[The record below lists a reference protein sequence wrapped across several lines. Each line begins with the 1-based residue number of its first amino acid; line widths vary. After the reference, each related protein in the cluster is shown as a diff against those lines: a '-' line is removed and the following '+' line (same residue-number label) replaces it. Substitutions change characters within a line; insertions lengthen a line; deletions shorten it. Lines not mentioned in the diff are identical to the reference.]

1 MSHPKPTPTQP
12 SQTQPTPTQP
22 TPTQRPTVAFLP
34 VASGLLI
41 AGYLLL
47 RPYGDSDGG
56 ESLAAAEAFASN
68 LWLLSHLA
76 GATALVAL
84 AAFWSFHTTG
94 PLRWAGPVGAALV
107 LPYYGA
113 ETFAL
118 HEIGQRALSGDPAA
132 LELVAAVRDNPA
144 AVTLFTLGLLTL
156 AVAGIA
162 AALSWRRAHRPGQAG
177 RAAGA
182 LLPLAVIAALFLPQ
196 FFLPPAGRMA
206 YGVAFAAAAVYAA
219 VTMRG
224 GAGSQASVSER
235 RPPATTAI

>member
-1 MSHPKPTPTQP
+1 MSHPKPTPTPPSHTQP
-12 SQTQPTPTQP
+12 SQTQPSQP
-22 TPTQRPTVAFLP
+22 QRPSVAFLP
-34 VASGLLI
+34 LASGLLM

-56 ESLAAAEAFASN
+56 DSLAAAEAFASN
-68 LWLLSHLA
+68 LWLFSHLA
-76 GATALVAL
+76 GAAALVAL
-84 AAFWSFHTTG
+84 AAFWTLHTTG

-118 HEIGQRALSGDPAA
+118 HEIGHRALSGDPAT

-144 AVTLFTLGLLTL
+144 AVTLFALGLLTL

-162 AALSWRRAHRPGQAG
+162 AALSWRRAHRPG
-177 RAAGA
+177 RAAAA
-182 LLPLAVIAALFLPQ
+182 LLPLAVVAALFLPQ

-206 YGVAFAAAAVYAA
+206 YGVVFAAAAVYAA
-219 VTMRG
+219 ITMRG
-224 GAGSQASVSER
+224 GAGSQGTVSGR
-235 RPPATTAI
+235 RPAATTAI